1 MGTPK
6 QVTCLLLLLFGD
18 EHGPRGCLTAA
29 LARGVDSRHS
39 IAAAC
44 FFLAPFLLLAIGC
57 SSLHMYGCCLHD
69 LLINSRPRISDPS
82 APSSRSRVC
91 LMVLAFPSH
100 LPLRTH

>member
-57 SSLHMYGCCLHD
+57 SSLHVRVLSSD

-82 APSSRSRVC
+82 APSSRSPVC
-91 LMVLAFPSH
+91 LMVLALPPH
-100 LPLRTH
+100 LPRRTH